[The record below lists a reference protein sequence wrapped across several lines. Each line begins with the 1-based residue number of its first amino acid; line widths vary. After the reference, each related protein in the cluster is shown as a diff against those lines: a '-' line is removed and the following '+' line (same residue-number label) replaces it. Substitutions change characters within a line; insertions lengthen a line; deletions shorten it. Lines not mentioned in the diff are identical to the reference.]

1 MPKMGTIVMVVL
13 IGAAVAYAVWSTRT
27 SFVIRAEREIDASAD
42 EVWDVLV
49 DRESYPRW
57 NPFVVSSTGPLAEG
71 ATITNVLADTKGS
84 TTTFT
89 PTVLTV
95 SENREFRWQGK
106 FWVSGVFDGEHFFTI
121 DDAGPGR
128 VRLVQ
133 EEHFRGLAVP
143 PMRAMLR
150 KDTLAQFRAMNDAL
164 AHEVHRRSASVTTVS
179 DEN

>member
-1 MPKMGTIVMVVL
+1 MVVL

-27 SFVIRAEREIDASAD
+27 SFVIRAEREIEASAD
-42 EVWDVLV
+42 EVWNVLV

-57 NPFVVSSTGPLAEG
+57 NPFVVSSTGPLTEG
-71 ATITNVLADTKGS
+71 ATITNVLSDTKGS

-95 SENREFRWQGK
+95 SKNREFRWKGK
-106 FWVSGVFDGEHFFTI
+106 FWITGVFDGEHFFTI
-121 DDAGPGR
+121 DPSGPGR

-143 PMRAMLR
+143 PMRSMLR

-164 AHEVHRRSASVTTVS
+164 AHEVRVRSESATIVS
-179 DEN
+179 EEN

>member
-1 MPKMGTIVMVVL
+1 MVVL
-13 IGAAVAYAVWSTRT
+13 IGAAVAYAVWSTRK

-42 EVWDVLV
+42 EVWNVLV
-49 DRESYPRW
+49 DRDSYPRW
-57 NPFVVSSTGPLAEG
+57 NPFVVSSTGPLVEG

-84 TTTFT
+84 TSTFT

-95 SENREFRWQGK
+95 SENREFRWKGK
-106 FWVSGVFDGEHFFTI
+106 LWISALFEGEHFFTI
-121 DDAGPGR
+121 DSTERGR

-143 PMRAMLR
+143 PMRGMLR

-164 AHEVHRRSASVTTVS
+164 AHEVHLRSASATTAN
-179 DEN
+179 EGI